1 MPFRLLLRVQIRRA
15 YIYNVI
21 VVTEG
26 KMYHNF
32 WTKFVK
38 IGNSALQE
46 CSAWAGHLLKP
57 PNKQEKSKNKTVR
70 LTMKIWN
77 ELKRLDS
84 KKVR

>member
-1 MPFRLLLRVQIRRA
+1 MEIRRA
-15 YIYNVI
+15 NIHNLI

-26 KMYHNF
+26 ELLYNF

-38 IGNSALQE
+38 ISNSALQE

-84 KKVR
+84 KKAK